1 MPRIIKGAAAPQ
13 NLARDVDDLR
23 TFLFTRNIEMHGRR
37 VVGASPSKD
46 NNDYIIR
53 LELNKALK
61 EAKDEIA
68 KLREDI
74 VRLSKRVTAL
84 E

>member
-1 MPRIIKGAAAPQ
+1 MARIIRGESAIQ
-13 NLARDVDDLR
+13 NLARDVEDLR
-23 TFLFTRNIEMHGRR
+23 NEFKVRNIEMHGRR
-37 VVGASPSKD
+37 VVGAGPSK
-46 NNDYIIR
+46 NNDDYIIR
-53 LELNKALK
+53 LELNKALSILGT
-61 EAKDEIA
+61 EIA

>member
-1 MPRIIKGAAAPQ
+1 MPRIIKGGPATQ
-13 NLARDVDDLR
+13 NLARDVEDLR
-23 TFLFTRNIEMHGRR
+23 NYLLTKNLEMHGRR
-37 VVGASPSKD
+37 VVGAGPSKA

-61 EAKDEIA
+61 EIRDEIA
-68 KLREDI
+68 VLREDI